1 MILKQL
7 NRSKRCNKVIRANA
21 TMCKNF
27 KYFNQ
32 VMLQPK
38 LLEVSLTL
46 KINTKTSIQK
56 PKTSFNVLDKY
67 SPSKGNTICV
77 SAHNMYVHVHIE
89 LAYISTK
96 RFVHSNKVS

>member
-7 NRSKRCNKVIRANA
+7 NRLKSCNKVIRANA

-32 VMLQPK
+32 GMLQPN

-46 KINTKTSIQK
+46 KINTKTSLQK
-56 PKTSFNVLDKY
+56 PITSFNDGMCQWHY
-67 SPSKGNTICV
+67 STRV
-77 SAHNMYVHVHIE
+77 QRHQAT
-89 LAYISTK
+89 YIGS
-96 RFVHSNKVS
+96 

>member
-32 VMLQPK
+32 VLLQSK

-46 KINTKTSIQK
+46 KINAKTSLQK
-56 PKTSFNVLDKY
+56 PKTSFNDEMCQWHY
-67 SPSKGNTICV
+67 STRGGIRFLTLAAKTV
-77 SAHNMYVHVHIE
+77 SSR
-89 LAYISTK
+89 ST
-96 RFVHSNKVS
+96 RVGVS

>member
-7 NRSKRCNKVIRANA
+7 NRSKRYNKVIRANA
-21 TMCKNF
+21 TMWKNF

-46 KINTKTSIQK
+46 EINKKNFATKTENKLQRWNVSMTLLDSCAAASGFLHWQLK
-56 PKTSFNVLDKY
+56 P
-67 SPSKGNTICV
+67 
-77 SAHNMYVHVHIE
+77 
-89 LAYISTK
+89 
-96 RFVHSNKVS
+96 

>member
-46 KINTKTSIQK
+46 KINTKTSLQK
-56 PKTSFNVLDKY
+56 PITSFNDGMCQWHY
-67 SPSKGNTICV
+67 STRVQWHQAS
-77 SAHNMYVHVHIE
+77 
-89 LAYISTK
+89 YIGS
-96 RFVHSNKVS
+96 